1 MRRVQGWV
9 PQVWISILV
18 LLGAAAVSTAP
29 SAVAQT
35 AAAPTAKV
43 KAISF
48 PPDRQV
54 VVPLQGTPHSPDAT
68 GQANVEPKEDGL
80 MEIEVNL
87 KNLKPPSTFGPEY
100 LVYVLW
106 SVTPQGQVSNLGP
119 IRLAGTKAET
129 RATTRFQSFAI
140 AVTAEPYFAVTRPS
154 DTAVLVNAVPDKKYI
169 QTEPVELKTE
179 LLHRARYKEAGLKP
193 VTIDPGVPIELYQ
206 ARNAVQI
213 ARWQK
218 ADQYAKDTLD
228 KAVKALSRAEAAQK
242 AQKADPE
249 TVIMA
254 AREAVQASEDARNLA
269 TKRDEQERLAAERK
283 ASEEREAAAQAAA
296 AAEAQ
301 QRAKSDVARDAALAQ
316 TAGVRADVEKRRAA
330 LLQQLNTVLVTEDT
344 DRGLVATMADVTFA
358 TGSADL
364 KPKARE
370 SLARL
375 AGIVSLLP
383 KLEFVIE
390 GFTDDVGSDA
400 HNQSLSEQRAQTVR
414 EYLVGQGIA
423 AGAITSKGLGEASPV
438 APNVS
443 PEDRARNR
451 RVEIIVSGEAIGA
464 KLGG

>member
-1 MRRVQGWV
+1 MHVRA
-9 PQVWISILV
+9 PQVWISILALV
-18 LLGAAAVSTAP
+18 GAAAVSAAP
-29 SAVAQT
+29 SAAVQP

-48 PPDRQV
+48 PLDRQV
-54 VVPLQGTPHSPDAT
+54 VVPMQGTPHSPEST
-68 GQANVEPKEDGL
+68 GQANVEPKEGL

-87 KNLKPPSTFGPEY
+87 HNLKSPSTFGPEY

-106 SVTPQGQVSNLGP
+106 SFTAQGQVSNLGAVP
-119 IRLAGTKAET
+119 LHGTKGES
-129 RATTRFQSFAI
+129 RATTRLQSFAL

-169 QTEPVELKTE
+169 QTEPVELKPE
-179 LLHRARYKEAGLKP
+179 LLDRARYKAAGLKP
-193 VTIDPGVPIELYQ
+193 VTIDPRVPIELYQ

-218 ADQYAKDTLD
+218 ADEYARETLD
-228 KAVKALSRAEAAQK
+228 KAVKALNRAEAAQK
-242 AQKADPE
+242 AEKADTE

-269 TKRDEQERLAAERK
+269 AKRAEQERLTAERK
-283 ASEEREAAAQAAA
+283 ASEEREAAAEADTQAAR
-296 AAEAQ
+296 AE
-301 QRAKSDVARDAALAQ
+301 
-316 TAGVRADVEKRRAA
+316 TAGVRSEVEKRRAT
-330 LLQQLNTVLVTEDT
+330 LLQQLNTVLATEDT

-383 KLEFVIE
+383 KLEFVVE

-400 HNQSLSEQRAQTVR
+400 HNQTLSERRAQAVR
-414 EYLVGQGIA
+414 EYLVAQGIA
-423 AGAITSKGLGEASPV
+423 AGAITSRGLGEASPV
-438 APNVS
+438 APNDS
-443 PEDRARNR
+443 PEGRAKNR

-464 KLGG
+464 KLGR